1 LKDEVEMMNVATPLT
16 VERYTGNWQGL
27 QAWLPKGSFI
37 DPMLGEGISR
47 TLPGLESFYM
57 AGQWAGASVGLPGA
71 AASGRK
77 LVQMLCER
85 DGKPFKTTV
94 P

>member
-1 LKDEVEMMNVATPLT
+1 MEMINVATPLT

-27 QAWLPKGSFI
+27 QAWLPKGDF
-37 DPMLGEGISR
+37 PMLGKGISR

-77 LVQMLCER
+77 LVQMLCGK
-85 DGKPFKTTV
+85 DGKPFLTTV